1 MMKVSGTIVIC
12 CAALTL
18 VLTSVSA
25 VPRLNSIDDL
35 KKVDFGQSV
44 PTRGLVLLHWFAN
57 IVDIDNNNIIRL
69 PFDPDSGD
77 YGSHHYGNYERILD
91 PLPRGNARYRY
102 FTVGNIF
109 QGRGLAVPYHVVHYQ
124 SGNEERNRN
133 RIIIRVREQ
142 NVGSTIDQVYIT
154 QHYETS
160 DHMGTQYDPE
170 ETYQVTVNLLRRI
183 REFPLEGNQMSTLAD
198 LTNRFGSNADNSQLR
213 NLIKTWKSLA
223 CLGLFLIIVIEEKHS
238 PAQRNNRPKP
248 AARRNTDVVVN
259 IPETRDFIGCQLVVG
274 SAEITLKVMAG
285 TNGKAR
291 IVWDNVP
298 RHLLNEGVM
307 VALYKNNEDEDAMIS
322 KHIRTGSGSLDTSV
336 PLNEGLQVRLHE
348 RKTLYC
354 FWSRRGEEKCRG
366 PEFKNPMPVNIAD
379 YDAKL
384 QLFVKDGKA
393 CARLYVKK
401 SFREWR
407 TEFKKSWV
415 GFYSSAQTATKDYEW
430 WQWQWA
436 KKFQPNPNFEDLS
449 YDIYEYR
456 SGMAAAPGVQARFIL
471 QGEEME
477 TARTPVWGE

>member
-1 MMKVSGTIVIC
+1 MMKVSGRILIC
-12 CAALTL
+12 CAALIL
-18 VLTSVSA
+18 DLTSASA
-25 VPRLNSIDDL
+25 VPTLNSIDDL
-35 KKVDFGQSV
+35 KKVNFGQSV

-57 IVDIDNNNIIRL
+57 TVDIDNNNVIRL

-77 YGSHHYGNYERILD
+77 YGSHHYGNYERMLD
-91 PLPRGNARYRY
+91 PLPRGNIRYRY

-109 QGRGLAVPYHVVHYQ
+109 QETDLELPPHVVHYQ

-133 RIIIRVREQ
+133 RIIMRVREQ

-160 DHMGTQYDPE
+160 DHQGTRYDPDQ
-170 ETYQVTVNLLRRI
+170 TYRITMNLLRQI
-183 REFPLEGNQMSTLAD
+183 REFPLEGNRMSTLTD
-198 LTNRFGSNADNSQLR
+198 LRNRFGSNADDSRLR
-213 NLIKTWKSLA
+213 SLSNTMGSLA
-223 CLGLFLIIVIEEKHS
+223 CLGLLLFIVIEEKHS
-238 PAQRNNRPKP
+238 AAQRNNRPKP

-259 IPETRDFIGCQLVVG
+259 IPETTHFIGFQGVVQSNG
-274 SAEITLKVMAG
+274 ITLKVTTG

-307 VALYKNNEDEDAMIS
+307 VALYKNNEDENAMIS
-322 KHIRTGSGSLDTSV
+322 KCIGTGSGSHDTSV

-354 FWSRRGEEKCRG
+354 FWSRKGEEKCRG
-366 PEFKNPMPVNIAD
+366 PEFKNPMPVDIAD
-379 YDAKL
+379 YNAKL

-393 CARLYVKK
+393 CARLYMKK

-415 GFYSSAQTATKDYEW
+415 GFYSSAQTATSDYEW

-436 KKFQPNPNFEDLS
+436 TKFQPNPDFEDFS

-456 SGMAAAPGVQARFIL
+456 SGMTAAPGVQARFIL
-471 QGEEME
+471 QGEVVK
-477 TARTPVWGE
+477 ARTPIWGE